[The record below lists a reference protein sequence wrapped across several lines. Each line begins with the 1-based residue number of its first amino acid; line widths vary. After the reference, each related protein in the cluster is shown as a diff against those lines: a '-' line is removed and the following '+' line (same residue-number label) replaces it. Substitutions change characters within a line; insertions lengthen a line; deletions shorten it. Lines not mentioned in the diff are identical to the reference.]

1 MPLKSPLP
9 DKEGQ
14 SRRVSPGPKPD
25 WTPDLS
31 APIPLYMQ
39 IAAYIRSK
47 IASGSWP
54 PGTKLPPQRT
64 LARELGVNRSTV
76 VAALGLLSED
86 GLIEGRHGGGTAVA
100 RSVNSEASRG
110 SWLAYVEEGRH
121 YPNLPAI
128 QAINRLEFSPGLIRL
143 GTGEPG
149 PDLLPG
155 TEMAAVMT
163 ELAQGP
169 LPLPYEEPLG
179 SLRLRRAVSAELARS
194 GINADPASILILSGA
209 LQGFQLISLG
219 LLPKGSSILLER
231 PSYLYSIHAFQSA
244 GVRLH
249 GLAMD
254 EQGLIPE
261 ELELAA
267 ARTGAALLYT
277 IPSFH
282 NPTGIVMDQ
291 ERRRQL
297 MEKTDA
303 LGLPVLEDGAYQ
315 ELWLDAPPPA
325 PLKAMDRSGR
335 VLHLGTLS
343 KSASP
348 GLRIGWIAGPEPVIQ
363 RLADIKMQT
372 DYGASSLS
380 QQAAAIWLEKGLHA
394 RHTESLRVKLRERR
408 DLLLALLE
416 KHFTGLASWNRPSG
430 GFYVWLRLEH
440 PLPLPKLFQAALAE
454 GLLLNTGDLY
464 DRTDSRHLRL
474 SFSYASP
481 AELERGIARLA
492 EVVRRLGGQ
501 V

>member
-1 MPLKSPLP
+1 M
-9 DKEGQ
+9 
-14 SRRVSPGPKPD
+14 PD

-31 APIPLYMQ
+31 GPVPLYRQ
-39 IAAYIRSK
+39 IAAYIRGK
-47 IASGSWP
+47 IGSGSWP

-76 VAALGLLSED
+76 VAALGLLAES
-86 GLIEGRHGGGTAVA
+86 GLIEGRHGGGTAVT
-100 RSVNSEASRG
+100 RPGNGEGGRG

-155 TEMAAVMT
+155 TEMAAVMA

-194 GINADPASILILSGA
+194 GINAGPSSILILSGA

-219 LLPKGSSILLER
+219 LLPKGSSIVLEK

-254 EQGLIPE
+254 DRGLIPE
-261 ELELAA
+261 ELEPAA

-282 NPTGIVMDQ
+282 NPTGIVMDL
-291 ERRRQL
+291 ERRQQL

-315 ELWLDAPPPA
+315 ELWLDAPPPP

-380 QQAAAIWLEKGLHA
+380 QQAAAIWLEKGLHD
-394 RHTESLRVKLRERR
+394 RHTETLRMKLRERR

-416 KHFTGLASWNRPSG
+416 RHFAGLASWNRPSG
-430 GFYVWLRLEH
+430 GFYVWLRLKH
-440 PLPLPKLFQAALAE
+440 PLPLPKLFHAALAE

-464 DRTDSRHLRL
+464 DRSDSRHLRL

-492 EVVRRLGGQ
+492 EVIRQFGGQ